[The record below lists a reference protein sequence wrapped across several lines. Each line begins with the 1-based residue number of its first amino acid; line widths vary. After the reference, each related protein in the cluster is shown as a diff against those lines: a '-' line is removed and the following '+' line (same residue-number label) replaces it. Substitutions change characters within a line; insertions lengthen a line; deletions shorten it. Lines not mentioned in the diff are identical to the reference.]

1 MKKVLFFKDEV
12 AVRNAVQLFN
22 EFFVKNS
29 YRVFDDG
36 DVLLETYVPFTVSKD
51 NGWSK
56 PALTVEYRSAET
68 ETEVRGF
75 IACVQPEFVLN

>member
-12 AVRNAVQLFN
+12 AVRNAVEIFE

-29 YRVFDDG
+29 YEVFEDG
-36 DVLLETYVPFTVSKD
+36 DVLFETFVPFKISNDK
-51 NGWSK
+51 GWPK

-68 ETEVRGF
+68 EVRGF
-75 IACVQPEFVLN
+75 IACVRPEFVLE

>member
-12 AVRNAVQLFN
+12 AVQNAVKLFN

-29 YRVFDDG
+29 YKFFDDG
-36 DVLLETYVPFTVSKD
+36 DVLLETYVPFTLYSD

-56 PALTVEYRSAET
+56 PALSIEYRSAET
-68 ETEVRGF
+68 ESSIRGF

>member
-29 YRVFDDG
+29 VKVFDDG
-36 DVLLETYVPFTVSKD
+36 DVLLETYVPFTLYSD
-51 NGWSK
+51 HGWSK
-56 PALTVEYRSAET
+56 PALTIEYRSA

-75 IACVQPEFVLN
+75 IACARPEFVLE